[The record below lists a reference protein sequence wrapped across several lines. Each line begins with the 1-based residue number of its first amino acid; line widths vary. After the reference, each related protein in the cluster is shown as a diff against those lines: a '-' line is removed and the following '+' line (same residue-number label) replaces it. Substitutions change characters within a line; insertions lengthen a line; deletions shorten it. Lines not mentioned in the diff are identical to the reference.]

1 VAKNRSGN
9 RIDHPAQPM
18 VIWNAQRGGL
28 YRKIPVYTIAEISEW
43 LTDSSSGDE
52 IGKVNGNGTGGA
64 ILFTGA
70 TIPAVDFISS
80 FGQPSL
86 SI

>member
-1 VAKNRSGN
+1 
-9 RIDHPAQPM
+9 M
-18 VIWNAQRGGL
+18 
-28 YRKIPVYTIAEISEW
+28 PVYTIAEISEW
-43 LTDSSSGDE
+43 LTNSSSGDE
-52 IGKVNGNGTGGA
+52 IGKVNRNGIGGA

-70 TIPAVDFISS
+70 TIPAVDFILP